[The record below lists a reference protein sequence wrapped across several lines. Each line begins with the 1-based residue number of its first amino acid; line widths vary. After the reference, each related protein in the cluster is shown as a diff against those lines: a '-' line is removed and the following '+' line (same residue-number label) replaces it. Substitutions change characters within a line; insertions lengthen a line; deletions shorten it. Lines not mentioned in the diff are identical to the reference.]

1 MTNAPSNAVAV
12 SATPLATLAALLQRF
27 HPVPCGHELIRVG
40 SAHDGGYLIP
50 DDLGEIA
57 MCFSPGVSTNA
68 DFETDLF
75 RRSGIPSALADG
87 SVDGPPP
94 GAVFHSFQKMFLGS
108 RSGRDRMRLEDWV
121 ARHRPDGLPG
131 DLLLQMDIEGS
142 EYAVLI
148 DTPATVLRRF
158 RIMVIEFH
166 SLEWLCTKFG
176 CTLLAAIFD
185 KLLADFVVC
194 HLHPNNYKPAQRF
207 DTIEIP
213 PVMEFVFLRRDRVRP
228 GGPTLMLPHPLDAP
242 CRLDKPELPLPAC
255 WQPVAPAP

>member
-1 MTNAPSNAVAV
+1 MTIVPPNSVIAT
-12 SATPLATLAALLQRF
+12 ATPSATLAALIKRL

-40 SAHDGGYLIP
+40 TANDGGYLIP
-50 DDLGEIA
+50 DDLGGIA

-75 RRSGIPSALADG
+75 HRAGIPSALADG
-87 SVDGPPP
+87 SVDEPPP
-94 GAVFHSFQKMFLGS
+94 GAVFHSFEKLFLGS
-108 RSGRDRMRLEDWV
+108 SSGRGRARLEDWI

-166 SLEWLCTKFG
+166 SLDWLFSAFG
-176 CTLLAAIFD
+176 CTLMSAIFD
-185 KLLADFVVC
+185 KLLADFIVC
-194 HLHPNNYKPAQRF
+194 HLHPNNYAPALHRG
-207 DTIEIP
+207 TLMIP
-213 PVMEFVFLRRDRVRP
+213 PIMEFTFLRRDRVKP
-228 GGPTLMLPHPLDAP
+228 GGPPPLIPHPLDAP
-242 CRLDKPELPLPAC
+242 CVPDKPELTLPPC
-255 WQPVAPAP
+255 WQAVSLAS

>member
-1 MTNAPSNAVAV
+1 MTNAPSNAVIAA
-12 SATPLATLAALLQRF
+12 ATPPATLAALVARL

-50 DDLGEIA
+50 DDLGGIA
-57 MCFSPGVSTNA
+57 MSFSPGVSTNA

-94 GAVFHSFQKMFLGS
+94 GAIFHSFQRMFLGS
-108 RSGRDRMRLEDWV
+108 SSGRGLMRLEDWV
-121 ARHRPDGLPG
+121 ARHRPSGLPG

-166 SLEWLCTKFG
+166 SLEWLFSTFG
-176 CTLLAAIFD
+176 CMLMSAIFD

-194 HLHPNNYKPAQRF
+194 HLHPNNYMPAQRRG
-207 DTIEIP
+207 TLEIP
-213 PVMEFVFLRRDRVRP
+213 QVMEFTFQRRDRVRP
-228 GGPTLMLPHPLDAP
+228 GGPMLMIPHPLDAP
-242 CRLDKPELPLPAC
+242 CRPDKPELPLPPC
-255 WQPVAPAP
+255 WRPAAPAP

>member
-1 MTNAPSNAVAV
+1 MTNPPRNAVIA
-12 SATPLATLAALLQRF
+12 AAAPLAPLAALITRL
-27 HPVPCGHELIRVG
+27 HPVPCGHQLIRVG

-94 GAVFHSFQKMFLGS
+94 GTVFHSFEKLFLGS
-108 RSGRDRMRLEDWV
+108 SSGRDRMRLEDWV
-121 ARHRPDGLPG
+121 ARHRPDGMPG

-158 RIMVIEFH
+158 RTMVIEFH
-166 SLEWLCTKFG
+166 SLEWLFTAFG
-176 CTLLAAIFD
+176 CTVMSAIFD

-194 HLHPNNYKPAQRF
+194 HLHPNNHSPAQRRG
-207 DTIEIP
+207 TLEIP
-213 PVMEFVFLRRDRVRP
+213 RVMEFTFLRRDRVRP
-228 GGPTLMLPHPLDAP
+228 GGPMLMIPHPLDADCLP
-242 CRLDKPELPLPAC
+242 NKPEHPLPTC
-255 WQPVAPAP
+255 WRPVSLAP

>member
-12 SATPLATLAALLQRF
+12 SATHLATLAALLQRF

-68 DFETDLF
+68 DFETDLY

-166 SLEWLCTKFG
+166 SLNWLFTTFG
-176 CTLLAAIFD
+176 CTVISAIFD
-185 KLLADFVVC
+185 KLLTDFVVC
-194 HLHPNNYKPAQRF
+194 HLHPNNYEVAQRRG
-207 DTIEIP
+207 TLEIP
-213 PVMEFVFLRRDRVRP
+213 PVMEFTFLRRDRVRP

-242 CRLDKPELPLPAC
+242 CRPDKPELPLPAC